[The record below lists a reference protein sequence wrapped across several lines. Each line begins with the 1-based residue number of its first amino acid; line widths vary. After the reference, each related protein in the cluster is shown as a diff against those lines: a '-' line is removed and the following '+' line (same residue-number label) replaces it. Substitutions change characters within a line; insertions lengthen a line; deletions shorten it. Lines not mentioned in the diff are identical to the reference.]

1 MVLSQK
7 RAYFI
12 FDIPDDMIF
21 LASLQLLL
29 GKFPALDVH
38 NHLQNIFFLID
49 SSQFIFQFMQPF
61 ECFFN
66 LFIFEA
72 SDDLFFDFEVLAD

>member
-21 LASLQLLL
+21 LASLQPLL
-29 GKFPALDVH
+29 GKLPALDVH

-61 ECFFN
+61 ECFLNF
-66 LFIFEA
+66 FIFET